1 MYLAD
6 NRKFFS
12 KYHNYGYCFGVWSG
26 SSSYSYYYYYAFGP
40 SLIGAQTLL
49 AAPVTKT
56 PTNTM
61 KIQYDF
67 IIDNI
72 LDGIF

>member
-1 MYLAD
+1 M
-6 NRKFFS
+6 
-12 KYHNYGYCFGVWSG
+12 WSR
-26 SSSYSYYYYYAFGP
+26 SSSYNYYYYAFGP